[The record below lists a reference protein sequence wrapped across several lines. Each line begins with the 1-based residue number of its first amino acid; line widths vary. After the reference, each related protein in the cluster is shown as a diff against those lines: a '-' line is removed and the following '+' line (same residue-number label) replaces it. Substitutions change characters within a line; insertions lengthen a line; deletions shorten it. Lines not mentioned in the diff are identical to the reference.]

1 MTDLG
6 QFFTEHRQLLIR
18 RFAWRITNGNRDEAE
33 DLVHETFC
41 RLFAQGPSIDADHPL
56 NYVLTVGRHLYISR
70 LRVQKVRDRMADS
83 YRHFSHRVIDIER
96 NYQHRE
102 LARVALRQIVRLN
115 RTPRKVMLLKVWYDM
130 RDGDPHRQGLG
141 GRNQEVAERLGMQ
154 KNTVLVNICHAR
166 RALQNAIEI
175 PDALAKAVRRE
186 G

>member
-41 RLFAQGPSIDADHPL
+41 RLFAEGPSIDADHPL
-56 NYVLTVGRHLYISR
+56 SFVLTVGKRLYISR
-70 LRVQKVRDRMADS
+70 LRIQISRDRMRES
-83 YRHFSHRVIDIER
+83 YRHHSHRVVDIER

-102 LARVALRQIVRLN
+102 LARIAIRQIVRLN

-141 GRNQEVAERLGMQ
+141 GRNQEVAERLGMN

-175 PDALAKAVRRE
+175 PDQLATGRE
-186 G
+186 RT